1 MKKLPLYFLILLAG
15 LALLGWVIFKNYI
28 DAEAIP
34 QNAKDLYL
42 EIPTGSSFEEVVAIL
57 QSKNFIQNEVSFRRL
72 ADYMRY
78 ERAPMRPG
86 RFKVQPGWSNIRLIK
101 HLRRGEQATVK
112 VVLNNERLLE
122 DVAKKVS
129 RFIEPTSTEILDRFK
144 DKNTLKM
151 LGFTEETLMS
161 VFIPNTYELY
171 WNTTPEAF
179 LKRMKKEHDRFWDQN
194 NRLKKATKIKL
205 TPEEVY
211 TLASIVEKE
220 TRKGKEKP
228 RIAGVYLNRLE
239 QNIRLQADPTA
250 VFATR
255 EFNVR
260 RVLKRHTRF
269 DSPYNTYRY
278 AGLPP
283 GPISMASIESLDAVL
298 NAEQHDYIYFCARGD
313 ASGLHSFAKTLAG
326 HNRNVSKY
334 KRNLRKRGI
343 R

>member
-1 MKKLPLYFLILLAG
+1 MKKLTLYLLILLAG
-15 LALLGWVIFKNYI
+15 IALLGWVIFKNYI
-28 DAEAIP
+28 DAGAIP
-34 QNAKDLYL
+34 QNAKDLHV

-57 QSKNFIQNEVSFRRL
+57 QSKKFIPNERSFRQL
-72 ADYMRY
+72 AEYMRY
-78 ERAPMRPG
+78 ERDPMRPG
-86 RFKVQPGWSNIRLIK
+86 RFKVEPGWSNIRLIR
-101 HLRRGEQATVK
+101 HLRGGEQAPVK

-122 DVAKKVS
+122 EVAKKVS
-129 RFIEPTSTEILDRFK
+129 RFIEPTSEDLLSAFK
-144 DKNTLKM
+144 NKEVLEE
-151 LGFTEETLMS
+151 LGFKEETLMS

-171 WNTTPEAF
+171 WNTTPDAF
-179 LKRMKKEHDRFWDQN
+179 LKRMKKEHDRFWDQD

-205 TPEEVY
+205 TPQEVY

-220 TRKGKEKP
+220 TLKGQEKP

-239 QNIRLQADPTA
+239 KNIRLEADPTA

-260 RVLKRHTRF
+260 RVLNRHIKF

-283 GPISMASIESLDAVL
+283 GPISMSSIGSIDGVL

-313 ASGLHSFAKTLAG
+313 GSGLHSFAKTLAG